1 MFRIDTSIFDPGLF
15 WNILGYSIQAE
26 SVLNF
31 QGQCAS
37 PGVMSEL
44 ALWMT
49 TCSAHSIVSS
59 LCVYLTCYLTWLIMH
74 GILPVSTIKKGNV
87 YFPGQ
92 LYVQNPENTV
102 NQSSKFSYFGK
113 KSLSCLLGIK
123 QLYVLTRYSVW
134 PNNLCV
140 ACFLDA
146 PLLVNEALIYKNS
159 GLHRVKA
166 LPSPPASVL
175 CI

>member
-1 MFRIDTSIFDPGLF
+1 MSGMVFRIDISIFDPGLF
-15 WNILGYSIQAE
+15 WNILGYSILAE

-31 QGQCAS
+31 QGQYAS

-59 LCVYLTCYLTWLIMH
+59 LCVYLTGHLTWIIMH
-74 GILPVSTIKKGNV
+74 GILPISTIKKGSV

-102 NQSSKFSYFGK
+102 NQSGKFSYFWK

-123 QLYVLTRYSVW
+123 QLYLLTRYSMR

-140 ACFLDA
+140 ACFLNA
-146 PLLVNEALIYKNS
+146 RFWWMKL
-159 GLHRVKA
+159 
-166 LPSPPASVL
+166 
-175 CI
+175 